1 MSAWKAAAALGTRR
15 AVADLRPSG
24 KAWAKDGSV
33 SGGRS
38 GAESMQEKR
47 ARASRWRAAFT
58 WEVSCLVREARRWW
72 RVGMVFEFTSLPGFP
87 STTTAPWIALVFSLK
102 KTDRV
107 CGIFFSG
114 GLSSSSRQFQLLASI
129 STISF

>member
-1 MSAWKAAAALGTRR
+1 MSAEERNGLERRPHLAVSAWKAAAALGARR

-58 WEVSCLVREARRWW
+58 WEVSCLVRETRRWW

-87 STTTAPWIALVFSLK
+87 STTTAPWSFPLK
-102 KTDRV
+102 KT
-107 CGIFFSG
+107 GIFFFRW
-114 GLSSSSRQFQLLASI
+114 LVYCTR
-129 STISF
+129 T